1 MASLP
6 AAAAP
11 AASDARTRIRQAAL
25 ELFLEQGFH
34 GTSMR
39 QVARRA
45 EVALAAIYNHTPSK
59 ESLFVDLLSELV
71 PHRGLVGAMSRATG
85 DSVEALIH
93 DATRRMAV
101 ALTDQQPNMRL
112 MFIELLEFQGR
123 HASFLAEE
131 FLPEAALFVARLQG
145 ATGRLRPYSP
155 MIIARAFF
163 GLIMSYAV
171 SVAFFKDIALVEF
184 QLDDLTAFG
193 NILLHGILEPQ
204 PSGAAR
210 PDTG

>member
-1 MASLP
+1 
-6 AAAAP
+6 
-11 AASDARTRIRQAAL
+11 
-25 ELFLEQGFH
+25 LFLEQGFH

-59 ESLFVDLLSELV
+59 EALFVDLLSELV

-101 ALTDQQPNMRL
+101 ALADQQPNMRL

-123 HASFLAEE
+123 HASYLAEE
-131 FLPEAALFVARLQG
+131 FLPEAAQFVTRLQS
-145 ATGRLRPYSP
+145 ATGRLRSYSP

-210 PDTG
+210 SDTG

>member
-1 MASLP
+1 
-6 AAAAP
+6 
-11 AASDARTRIRQAAL
+11 
-25 ELFLEQGFH
+25 
-34 GTSMR
+34 MR

-45 EVALAAIYNHTPSK
+45 GVALAAIYNHTPSK
-59 ESLFVDLLSELV
+59 EALFVDLLSELV

-131 FLPEAALFVARLQG
+131 YLPEPALFVARLQG
-145 ATGRLRPYSP
+145 ATGRLRPYPP

-163 GLIMSYAV
+163 GLVMSYAV
-171 SVAFFKDIALVEF
+171 SVAFFKDIALVESHRDA
-184 QLDDLTAFG
+184 LPAFG

-204 PSGAAR
+204 PSGAGR
-210 PDTG
+210 SDTG